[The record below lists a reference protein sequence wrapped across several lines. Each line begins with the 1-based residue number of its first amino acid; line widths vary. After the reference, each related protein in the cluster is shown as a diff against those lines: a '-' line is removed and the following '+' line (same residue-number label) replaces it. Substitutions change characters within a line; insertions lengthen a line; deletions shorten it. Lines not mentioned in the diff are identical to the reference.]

1 VLLII
6 DWPDYKTNTGIAK
19 KLNITPV
26 FDKMQDCRRNWMQYI
41 NSMPIKRLPKIIKN
55 YRPKGRRNQ
64 GRPQTRLL
72 CVCMRPEQVNKWPN
86 LMRAR

>member
-6 DWPDYKTNTGIAK
+6 AWPDYKTNTDTAK

-26 FDKMQDCRRNWMQYI
+26 LDKMQDYRRNWMQYS
-41 NSMPIKRLPKIIKN
+41 NSMPINRLPKIIKN

-64 GRPQTRLL
+64 GRPLTRLL
-72 CVCMRPEQVNKWPN
+72 NV
-86 LMRAR
+86 

>member
-6 DWPDYKTNTGIAK
+6 AWPDYKTNTDIAK

-26 FDKMQDCRRNWMQYI
+26 LDKMQDYRRNWIQHV
-41 NSMPIKRLPKIIKN
+41 NRRPLNTFLKIIKN

-64 GRPQTRLL
+64 GRPLLRLL
-72 CVCMRPEQVNKWPN
+72 NV
-86 LMRAR
+86 

>member
-6 DWPDYKTNTGIAK
+6 AWPDYKTNTGIAK

-26 FDKMQDCRRNWMQYI
+26 LDKMQDCRRNWIQQS
-41 NSMPIKRLPKIIKN
+41 NRMPRNRFSKVIKN

-64 GRPQTRLL
+64 GRPQMRLL
-72 CVCMRPEQVNKWPN
+72 NVCMRPEPVNSVQHDDS
-86 LMRAR
+86 